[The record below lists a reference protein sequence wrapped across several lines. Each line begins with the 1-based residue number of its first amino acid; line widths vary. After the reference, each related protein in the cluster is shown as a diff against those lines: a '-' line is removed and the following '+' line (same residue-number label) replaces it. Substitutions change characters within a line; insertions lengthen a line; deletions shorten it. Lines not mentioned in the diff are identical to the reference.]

1 MTNPNHFANKSVRQ
15 FFEEHPERF
24 DFIREKFAVI
34 WDDFENY
41 FEKTHQNANTLKIEL
56 LKFITCIIYRREPDT
71 IKKKIWT
78 ILVVMFLNKFKEN
91 YTIRTERSNWRICDL
106 RRLIKFIFYG
116 GSSELIELV
125 RNTLRTNFTT
135 VEPYTCGVC
144 YEDNNTEAFAC
155 EICKKAE
162 LCQSCFSQISRFCPF
177 CRSRIPHP
185 EPVDELT
192 FYNNNQ
198 PHTHTIGEIGEV
210 SIEVVIF
217 DRFNNRCETVPVSVL
232 SSYEIA
238 TAELAET
245 IDNENNDLSGFYDY
259 LTPAGRVIFQTP
271 QAFEYWTQND
281 FPDGRA
287 RAVFLLCGFDIH
299 PEELR
304 SYIRREVFNANHTA
318 QENFSQFAG
327 GYLVNTSAVLWW
339 NGLNVIFLKNIFNSF
354 ENHTP
359 LNLHYSSA
367 ENFFDLEIT
376 RL

>member
-1 MTNPNHFANKSVRQ
+1 MSNPNHFANKSVRQ

-24 DFIREKFAVI
+24 EFLREKFAVNE
-34 WDDFENY
+34 DDFEIY
-41 FEKTHQNANTLKIEL
+41 FEKTHQNAYALKIEL
-56 LKFITCIIYRREPDT
+56 LKFITCIIYRREPDA
-71 IKKKIWT
+71 IRKKIWT

-91 YTIRTERSNWRICDL
+91 YIIRTERSNWRICDL

-116 GSSELIELV
+116 GSSDLIELV
-125 RNTLRTNFTT
+125 RITLRTNFAT

-144 YEDNNTEAFAC
+144 YEDNNTEAFRC
-155 EICKKAE
+155 EICTKAE

-177 CRSRIPHP
+177 CRSRIPSP
-185 EPVDELT
+185 EAVNEFT
-192 FYNNNQ
+192 FYHNNQ
-198 PHTHTIGEIGEV
+198 PHTHTIEEIGEV

-238 TAELAET
+238 TTGLIESIE
-245 IDNENNDLSGFYDY
+245 DENTDLTGFFNY
-259 LTPAGRVIFQTP
+259 LTPEARIYFPNSQI
-271 QAFEYWTQND
+271 FEYWTQND
-281 FPDGRA
+281 FPTGLVSA
-287 RAVFLLCGFDIH
+287 IFHACGFDTH

-304 SYIRREVFNANHTA
+304 SYIRREIFNANHTA
-318 QENFSQFAG
+318 VENFSQFAG

-359 LNLHYSSA
+359 LNLHYSSDD
-367 ENFFDLEIT
+367 FFDLEIT